1 MFFFTFLQ
9 LVILRVSM
17 INRKGSASGRQRK
30 QKMKEEEKDD
40 DDEDEERLQERAFA
54 EIFDLVSA
62 YSRERCEYE
71 EKTREAMMSI
81 ASARYSMGRLGWE
94 AVANEVVAAAAAAA
108 DAVGDDDDD
117 EEDESEEKI
126 KRKPPKMIPV
136 HARRVTEK
144 FRELTKASAEVLSL
158 KNNLERKVERYERR
172 YLRDRA
178 ATTLQTGNA

>member
-1 MFFFTFLQ
+1 MFFLC
-9 LVILRVSM
+9 LRTVSYTQRSHS
-17 INRKGSASGRQRK
+17 IARSSGREEKERENRE
-30 QKMKEEEKDD
+30 MKEEEKDD
-40 DDEDEERLQERAFA
+40 DEEERLQERAFA

-62 YSRERCEYE
+62 YSRERCEYQ

-94 AVANEVVAAAAAAA
+94 AVANEVVAAAAAA
-108 DAVGDDDDD
+108 GDDDGDD
-117 EEDESEEKI
+117 DESEEKR

-136 HARRVTEK
+136 HARRVTET

-172 YLRDRA
+172 YLRDWA
-178 ATTLQTGNA
+178 ATTPQTGNA

>member
-1 MFFFTFLQ
+1 
-9 LVILRVSM
+9 
-17 INRKGSASGRQRK
+17 
-30 QKMKEEEKDD
+30 MKEEEKDD
-40 DDEDEERLQERAFA
+40 DDDDEEEEEEEQERLQERAFA

-81 ASARYSMGRLGWE
+81 ASARYSMGHLGWE

-108 DAVGDDDDD
+108 VGVGDDDDND
-117 EEDESEEKI
+117 DESAEKR

-136 HARRVTEK
+136 HARRVTET

-178 ATTLQTGNA
+178 ATTTLQTGNA

>member
-1 MFFFTFLQ
+1 MLQ
-9 LVILRVSM
+9 LVNLNRLR
-17 INRKGSASGRQRK
+17 SGTGEKEKTRE
-30 QKMKEEEKDD
+30 MKEEEKDD
-40 DDEDEERLQERAFA
+40 DDDDDEEERLQERAFA

-108 DAVGDDDDD
+108 AAAGDDDDD
-117 EEDESEEKI
+117 DEDESEEKR

>member
-1 MFFFTFLQ
+1 MGG
-9 LVILRVSM
+9 RERERERE
-17 INRKGSASGRQRK
+17 NRE
-30 QKMKEEEKDD
+30 MKEEEKDD

-81 ASARYSMGRLGWE
+81 ASARYAMGRLGWE

-108 DAVGDDDDD
+108 AGVGGDDDD
-117 EEDESEEKI
+117 EDESAEKR

-136 HARRVTEK
+136 HARRVTET

-158 KNNLERKVERYERR
+158 KNNLERKVERYKRR
-172 YLRDRA
+172 YLRDWA
-178 ATTLQTGNA
+178 ATTPQTGNA

>member
-1 MFFFTFLQ
+1 
-9 LVILRVSM
+9 
-17 INRKGSASGRQRK
+17 
-30 QKMKEEEKDD
+30 MKEEEKDD
-40 DDEDEERLQERAFA
+40 DDDDDEEERLQERAFA

-108 DAVGDDDDD
+108 AAGDDDGD
-117 EEDESEEKI
+117 EDESEEKR

>member
-1 MFFFTFLQ
+1 
-9 LVILRVSM
+9 M

-81 ASARYSMGRLGWE
+81 ASARYSMGHLGWE

-108 DAVGDDDDD
+108 AAATVGDDDEDD
-117 EEDESEEKI
+117 DEDESEEKI

>member
-1 MFFFTFLQ
+1 MFFLC
-9 LVILRVSM
+9 LRTVSYTQRSHS
-17 INRKGSASGRQRK
+17 IARSSGREEKERENRE
-30 QKMKEEEKDD
+30 MKEEEKDD
-40 DDEDEERLQERAFA
+40 DEEERLQERAFA

-62 YSRERCEYE
+62 YSRERCEYQ

-81 ASARYSMGRLGWE
+81 ASARYAMGRLGWE

-108 DAVGDDDDD
+108 AGVGGDDDD
-117 EEDESEEKI
+117 EDESAEKR

-136 HARRVTEK
+136 HARRVTET

-172 YLRDRA
+172 YLRDWA
-178 ATTLQTGNA
+178 ATTPQTGNA